1 MINGVFND
9 GLIRKFTPN
18 RRSSHVFKDPHETLL
33 VSDVKLPLSIQGTIA
48 QHRLQLSVSQLSVWN
63 LVLIFYSAAFGDF
76 SEFSFHR
83 LVQDESFNFA
93 RRNAR
98 CTRTPCPFLKTF

>member
-1 MINGVFND
+1 MINGVFNV

-18 RRSSHVFKDPHETLL
+18 RRSSHVVKDPHETLL

-76 SEFSFHR
+76 SEFSFIDWFKMNHLIS
-83 LVQDESFNFA
+83 LVATLVVLALPVHF
-93 RRNAR
+93 
-98 CTRTPCPFLKTF
+98 